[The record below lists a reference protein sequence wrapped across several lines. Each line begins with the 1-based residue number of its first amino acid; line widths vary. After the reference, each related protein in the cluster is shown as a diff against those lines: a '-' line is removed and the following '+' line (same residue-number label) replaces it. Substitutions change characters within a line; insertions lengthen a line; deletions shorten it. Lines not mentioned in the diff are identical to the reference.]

1 MTASSSRSL
10 NDGSHGHGART
21 PSLLKSLLYAA
32 CIVVAV
38 ALVVVVTSATP
49 GAFDALLGPPRAATA
64 AEQRAILIAVID
76 HRQLAKP
83 ATRDAHGAQRRLAL
97 VNTTAAL
104 CGQPRQRLEPCAEL
118 PSQLDNALTNSHNL
132 SDAMIDALPRFNA
145 EQTPL
150 DTRTLPGVVPV
161 DRERVAADLAKGFSP
176 EFQQA
181 YPQVDGIVRVSRPV
195 VSGRG
200 DQALLYVETASDYQG
215 GNQLE
220 LFALERGQWKF
231 VDVVGVG
238 SSWIR

>member
-10 NDGSHGHGART
+10 NDSSPSRGTRA
-21 PSLLKSLLYAA
+21 PSLLKALLYAV
-32 CIVVAV
+32 CIVVTV
-38 ALVVVVTSATP
+38 ALVIAVTSATP
-49 GAFDALLGPPRAATA
+49 GAFDALLRPPRAATA

-76 HRQLAKP
+76 HQQP
-83 ATRDAHGAQRRLAL
+83 ATPAARDAHGAQRRLAL

-104 CGQPRQRLEPCAEL
+104 CGQPRQRLESCSEL
-118 PSQLDNALTNSHNL
+118 PSLWDNALTTFPNL
-132 SDAMIDALPRFNA
+132 SDGMIDALPRINA

-150 DTRTLPGVVPV
+150 DTRTLPGVVPI
-161 DRERVAADLAKGFSP
+161 DRARVAADLAKGFSP

-181 YPQVDGIVRVSRPV
+181 YPQVDGIVHVSRPV

-215 GNQLE
+215 GSQLE
-220 LFALERGQWKF
+220 LFALEQGQWKF
-231 VDVVGVG
+231 VDIVGGG